1 MRGYSYYSLYSFYS
15 YYSSYSFYSSYSSYF
30 LLYQPDKAYEAYAP
44 YKDFGFSQKKS
55 VKKLAFAF
63 KIYYLCTTIRQSV
76 LKATAVE
83 TI

>member
-1 MRGYSYYSLYSFYS
+1 MAPIPSYTSLLRPMRV
-15 YYSSYSFYSSYSSYF
+15 
-30 LLYQPDKAYEAYAP
+30 YAP
-44 YKDFGFSQKKS
+44 YKNFGFSQKKS

>member
-1 MRGYSYYSLYSFYS
+1 MAPIPSYTSLLRPMRV
-15 YYSSYSFYSSYSSYF
+15 
-30 LLYQPDKAYEAYAP
+30 YAP
-44 YKDFGFSQKKS
+44 YKNFGFSQKKS

-63 KIYYLCTTIRQSV
+63 TIYYLCTTIRQSV

>member
-1 MRGYSYYSLYSFYS
+1 MAPIPSYTSLLRPMRV
-15 YYSSYSFYSSYSSYF
+15 
-30 LLYQPDKAYEAYAP
+30 YAP
-44 YKDFGFSQKKS
+44 YKNFGFGQKKS